1 MGKKDP
7 RIDIYI
13 AGAAPFAK
21 PILKHLRK
29 VVHAGCPKVKE
40 TIKWR
45 FPHFDYHGILCG
57 MAAFKNHCTFGFWK
71 SSLVF
76 GKGRGDEQG
85 MGQFGRITS
94 MNDLPG
100 EEVLIGYVRKAAR
113 LNEGGVKE
121 PSERRKK
128 PPLKTPPDLAAAL
141 GRNGR
146 ARKSFESFSP
156 SNRRDY
162 IEWLTEAK
170 REETRQKRLKTA
182 IEWMSEGKVRNW
194 KYLPRST

>member
-7 RIDIYI
+7 RIDAYI
-13 AGAAPFAK
+13 AGTAPFAK

-29 VVHAGCPKVKE
+29 VVHAGCPKVEE

-71 SSLVF
+71 SSLIF
-76 GKGRGDEQG
+76 GKGRGDDQG

-94 MNDLPG
+94 MNDLAG
-100 EEVLIGYVRKAAR
+100 ERVLIGYVRQAAR
-113 LNEGGVKE
+113 LNERGVKE

-128 PPLKTPPDLAAAL
+128 PPLKTPLDLAAAL
-141 GRNGR
+141 RRNGR

-194 KYLPRST
+194 KYLPKST